1 MNSDYKIP
9 IKFSAKNVGCSF
21 NYYDK
26 IDSLHCIV
34 GENGAGKTRLLNSII
49 EKNSRNLLDISYE
62 SGTDKDRY
70 SVVKFSA

>member
-1 MNSDYKIP
+1 MNSEYKIP

-34 GENGAGKTRLLNSII
+34 GENGAG
-49 EKNSRNLLDISYE
+49 
-62 SGTDKDRY
+62 
-70 SVVKFSA
+70 